1 MLKRM
6 LIVALLVTGFSAV
19 SATEANAWG
28 VRRIAPVRRIAA
40 RAVLPPYPVAR
51 YAARP
56 VVVARPVVY
65 ARPVVRPVVVR
76 PVVVARPV
84 VYTAPPVVYVRPV
97 VYAQPVLA
105 APAPVVVQPT
115 TSYYGW

>member
-6 LIVALLVTGFSAV
+6 LIVALLVAGFSAV
-19 SATEANAWG
+19 SATEANAWI
-28 VRRIAPVRRIAA
+28 VRRVAPVRRIAA

-65 ARPVVRPVVVR
+65 ARPVVR